1 MDGKHQDLSSVD
13 FDDGL
18 ISIMVKDHLRTTK
31 KTFISACDNT
41 CSKCGRE
48 LRRYSQAGLVTMT
61 CVDRVQHPSDRG
73 VSCCLQLQ
81 HCFGFASRFAANPK
95 RAATTPSATTRL
107 CFWLGLACLCCI
119 VPSFTTDPT
128 IYRRHKMEDTVR
140 TANSRILHVHAKWL
154 Y

>member
-73 VSCCLQLQ
+73 VSCCLQ
-81 HCFGFASRFAANPK
+81 R
-95 RAATTPSATTRL
+95 TTLFWLRISFRRQPQAGRDNTTATTRL

-119 VPSFTTDPT
+119 VQSFTTDPT
-128 IYRRHKMEDTVR
+128 IYRRHKMEDTV
-140 TANSRILHVHAKWL
+140 
-154 Y
+154 